1 MEEITVL
8 VRQAAGALAMT
19 IGQLADAIRTP
30 KRTVYGWSSGEESPR
45 GAALLLLRLIAKGKL
60 KREDLE
66 VEA

>member
-19 IGQLADAIRTP
+19 IGELADAIRTP
-30 KRTVYGWSSGEESPR
+30 RRTVYDWSRGEESPR
-45 GAALLLLRLIAKGKL
+45 GAVLLLLRLIARGKL

-66 VEA
+66 VEV